1 MGGRRQIWGV
11 IFSAAIFIILEV
23 AALSMLRGQETLQGF
38 FLTKGAHSFMGTV
51 WGGSEKVR
59 SYFSLIDENKALA
72 EENFNLTKRLF
83 AYKSIAD
90 DLKLDSLSRTF
101 PDIDG
106 FRYMPADIVK
116 SSSNTQHNYLILDKG
131 SEDGVLPRSGVITAN
146 GVVGIVD
153 EVSARHSFVMSLM
166 NHGLNVSARIGRE
179 GAVGPLEWDGV
190 TTSGTYLREIP
201 LQCRFE
207 PGDTVYTSGYS
218 SIFPADIPLGVA
230 AESKVVNGA
239 TYEIKVNLFQDF
251 SSVRY
256 AIIATNLAAAEIRGL
271 ELKKGGEQ

>member
-1 MGGRRQIWGV
+1 
-11 IFSAAIFIILEV
+11 
-23 AALSMLRGQETLQGF
+23 MLRGQETLQGF
-38 FLTKGAHSFMGTV
+38 FLTKGAHAFMGTV

-59 SYFSLIDENKALA
+59 SYFSLIDENRALA
-72 EENFNLTKRLF
+72 EENFNLTRQLF
-83 AYKSIAD
+83 AYKSIAS

-116 SSSNTQHNYLILDKG
+116 SSRNTQHNYLILDKG

-166 NHGLNVSARIGRE
+166 NQGLNVSARIGRE

-256 AIIATNLAAAEIRGL
+256 AIIATNLAAAEIHGL
-271 ELKKGGEQ
+271 ELKRGGEQ